1 MFLKQLEYLIAVIEE
16 DHFGRAA
23 SRCNVKQP
31 SLSNGIKQLELE
43 LGVTIFK
50 RGRGQRLYGITEE
63 GKRVADWARVI
74 LANCTAMRDTISD
87 MQNNL
92 NGTIRLGAIPS
103 MSPVLPIILQ
113 RIRKAYPLV
122 SVDVRFVGNEELRT
136 GLDNYSMDCAIT
148 YMDQKNDM
156 PWCESLP
163 IFEETW
169 SLLVPDSFEF
179 EELEEISWQ
188 DAAELPL
195 ALLRSSMYERS
206 IIDKTFLE
214 AGKHVTPKIESES
227 ILHLMFQTQFT
238 ELCTVIPSHYTR
250 MPGLYAGTKAL
261 LLKNPIISKGIGLF
275 WVKTDTTIPITKIT
289 EEVGRALAEN
299 NELQRFL
306 YRSVKRSED

>member
-43 LGVTIFK
+43 LGVTLFK
-50 RGRGQRLYGITEE
+50 RGRGQRLYGVTEE
-63 GKRVADWARVI
+63 GKRVADWSRII
-74 LANCTAMRDTISD
+74 LANCASMRDTISD

-92 NGTIRLGAIPS
+92 NGTIRLGAITS

-122 SVDVRFVGNEELRT
+122 SVDVRFVGNEELQT
-136 GLDNYSMDCAIT
+136 GLDNFSIDCGIT
-148 YMDQKNDM
+148 YMDQAAEM
-156 PWCESLP
+156 PWCESVP

-179 EELEEISWQ
+179 EEIDEISWEQ
-188 DAAELPL
+188 AGDLPL
-195 ALLRSSMYERS
+195 ALLRPSMYERA
-206 IIDKTFLE
+206 IAEETFTQ
-214 AGKHVTPKIESES
+214 AGKKVIPKIESES

-238 ELCTVIPSHYTR
+238 ELCSIIPSLYTS
-250 MPGLYAGTKAL
+250 MPGLLSGTKAL
-261 LLKNPIISKGIGLF
+261 LLKDPIIRKGIGLF
-275 WVKTDTTIPITKIT
+275 WLKTETVIPITKIA
-289 EEVGRALAEN
+289 EEVGKSLAEN
-299 NELQRFL
+299 NELQKFL
-306 YRSVKRSED
+306 YRGTRLD

>member
-43 LGVTIFK
+43 LGVTLFK
-50 RGRGQRLYGITEE
+50 RGRGQRLYGVTEE
-63 GKRVADWARVI
+63 GKRVAEWSRII
-74 LANCTAMRDTISD
+74 LANCTSMRDTISE

-92 NGTIRLGAIPS
+92 SGTIRLGAITS

-122 SVDVRFVGNEELRT
+122 SVDVRFVGNEELQT
-136 GLDNYSMDCAIT
+136 GLDNFSIDCGIT
-148 YMDQKNDM
+148 YMDQATEM
-156 PWCESLP
+156 PWCDVVP

-179 EELEEISWQ
+179 EEMDEISWEHAG
-188 DAAELPL
+188 DLPL
-195 ALLRSSMYERS
+195 ALLRPSMYERA
-206 IIDKTFLE
+206 IAEDTFTR
-214 AGKHVTPKIESES
+214 AGKKVTPKIESES

-238 ELCTVIPSHYTR
+238 ELCPIIPSHYTR
-250 MPGLYAGTKAL
+250 MPGLHSGTKAL
-261 LLKNPIISKGIGLF
+261 LLKDPVIRKGIGLF
-275 WVKTDTTIPITKIT
+275 WLKTETAIPITKIT
-289 EEVGRALAEN
+289 EEVGRSLAEN
-299 NELQRFL
+299 GELQKFL
-306 YRSVKRSED
+306 YRDTL

>member
-43 LGVTIFK
+43 LGVTLFK
-50 RGRGQRLYGITEE
+50 RGRGQRLYGVTEE
-63 GKRVADWARVI
+63 GKRVAEWSRII
-74 LANCTAMRDTISD
+74 LANCTSMRDTISE

-92 NGTIRLGAIPS
+92 SGTIRLGAIAS

-122 SVDVRFVGNEELRT
+122 SVDVRFVGNEELQT
-136 GLDNYSMDCAIT
+136 GLDNFSIDCGIT
-148 YMDQKNDM
+148 YMDQATEM
-156 PWCESLP
+156 SWCNVVP

-179 EELEEISWQ
+179 EEMDEISWEQ
-188 DAAELPL
+188 AGDLPL
-195 ALLRSSMYERS
+195 ALLRPSMYERA
-206 IIDKTFLE
+206 IAEETFTR
-214 AGKHVTPKIESES
+214 AGKKVTPKIESES

-238 ELCTVIPSHYTR
+238 ELCTIIPSHYTR
-250 MPGLYAGTKAL
+250 MPGLHSGTKAL
-261 LLKNPIISKGIGLF
+261 LLKDPVIRKGIGLF
-275 WVKTDTTIPITKIT
+275 WLKTETEIPITKIT
-289 EEVGRALAEN
+289 EEVGRSLAEN
-299 NELQRFL
+299 GELQKFL
-306 YRSVKRSED
+306 YRDTL